1 MPQKLRSPIRWFGG
15 KGMVAKK
22 IIALFPPHRT
32 YVEPFGGGASVLFAK
47 KPSPVEVYNDI
58 DSGLVNF
65 FRVLRDPAKFE
76 RFHQLVA
83 LTPYSREEYYFCYEV
98 WESHEDD
105 VERAHL
111 WYTRIRQSFSGDFGG
126 GWSSIIIGSSRGM
139 AGTVS
144 KYLSAIELLP
154 AIATR
159 LQRVQI
165 EHVDW
170 RRILERYDTED
181 TLFYLDPPYVL
192 ETRRGTRYAHELTIA
207 DHHELVQQLLALIG
221 KAVLSGYQHSA
232 YEPLEKAGWS
242 RHDYPTVSHAAGHT
256 RATKIL
262 GPGSGKRMQSR
273 VESVWVKPW
282 EETRPL
288 RGRTRK
294 MFGF

>member
-1 MPQKLRSPIRWFGG
+1 MPQKLRSPIKWFGG
-15 KGMVAKK
+15 KGMMAKK

-76 RFHQLVA
+76 RFHRLVV
-83 LTPYSREEYYFCYEV
+83 LTPYSREEYNLCRKT
-98 WESHEDD
+98 WEDCEND
-105 VERAHL
+105 VNRAHL
-111 WYTRIRQSFSGDFGG
+111 WYVVARQNFSGVFGG
-126 GWSSIIIGSSRGM
+126 SWSSVITESSRRM
-139 AGTVS
+139 ARSVS
-144 KYLSAIELLP
+144 GYLSAIQQLP

-159 LQRVQI
+159 LQCVQI

-170 RRILERYDTED
+170 RRILERYDTKD

-192 ETRRGTRYAHELTIA
+192 ETRQGTRYAHELTTE
-207 DHHELVQQLLALIG
+207 DYHELIQQLLVLVG
-221 KAVLSGYQHSA
+221 NVVLSGYQHLT
-232 YEPLEKAGWS
+232 YEPLEKAGWT

-256 RATKIL
+256 RATGIL
-262 GPGSGKRMQSR
+262 GPGSGKCMQSR

-288 RGRTRK
+288 RRRTKK